1 MAELHPELNSKE
13 DFAKAIETGKS
24 EGKYVFIL
32 AYEGEPP
39 AGADE

>member
-1 MAELHPELNSKE
+1 MHTELNSKE
-13 DFAKAIETGKS
+13 DFAEAVKTGK
-24 EGKYVFIL
+24 EQGKYTFVL